1 MIWAQTTMTLSGEE
15 ERMASAV
22 TQDLITYPNITHFLT
37 SDTLGLQND
46 ELRAT
51 AQYVKL
57 FLLINSIR
65 KALSMKGMAWRQP
78 QQPSFTTE
86 AGSRLLKLGINE
98 VNVPA
103 VALQVQK
110 ARPVKQVNHMR
121 RAKNSK
127 QEAFRKEVQ
136 YVPLFIQLIH
146 STL

>member
-1 MIWAQTTMTLSGEE
+1 MPSRKAVMIWAQTTMTLSGEE

-65 KALSMKGMAWRQP
+65 KALSMKGIVWRQP
-78 QQPSFTTE
+78 
-86 AGSRLLKLGINE
+86 
-98 VNVPA
+98 
-103 VALQVQK
+103 
-110 ARPVKQVNHMR
+110 
-121 RAKNSK
+121 
-127 QEAFRKEVQ
+127 
-136 YVPLFIQLIH
+136 
-146 STL
+146 